1 MSRDEFNEYI
11 AKSDIGDKICFIRL
25 KYSWEEKPRY
35 ITELYLYDP
44 KSCLPYSKYC
54 WLNDWYEGEDEVEIL
69 GCIDVCDVT
78 VPLFDGGDSS
88 VFL

>member
-1 MSRDEFNEYI
+1 MCRDEFNEYI

-35 ITELYLYDP
+35 ITEL
-44 KSCLPYSKYC
+44 
-54 WLNDWYEGEDEVEIL
+54 
-69 GCIDVCDVT
+69 
-78 VPLFDGGDSS
+78 FDGGDNS

>member
-1 MSRDEFNEYI
+1 MSRDAFNEYI
-11 AKSDIGDKICFIRL
+11 AKCDIGDKICFIRL
-25 KYSWEEKPRY
+25 KYSWEEKSRY

-44 KSCLPYSKYC
+44 ESCLPFSKYC

-69 GCIDVCDVT
+69 GCIDVSDVV